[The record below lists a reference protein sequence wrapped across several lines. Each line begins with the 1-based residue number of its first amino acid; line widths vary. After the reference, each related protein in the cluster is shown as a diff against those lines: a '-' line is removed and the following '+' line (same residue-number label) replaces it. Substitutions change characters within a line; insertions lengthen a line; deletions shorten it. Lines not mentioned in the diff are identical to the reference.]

1 MKSRLF
7 STLALFIGA
16 LSLLS
21 CVDSDQTQE
30 VILERDK
37 EAIEK
42 FLKDNPIS
50 SVKEYSEPI
59 EGFYM
64 FWEVSTK
71 QERNSLTRGDTVTVN
86 YTGKTL
92 DKKIFD
98 SSIEQVAKD
107 NGIFSTGRK
116 YQPLRYAVGYGFTIT
131 GFEFA
136 ISMMHAG
143 EKATVIF
150 PSRLGYVTQASGG
163 IPSNSPLIFELDLV
177 QIKKGPN
184 LNPLCAIF
192 LYSSFLHSWALV
204 LARLQAHSI
213 RGLSMILK
221 GT

>member
-7 STLALFIGA
+7 AALTLLVVA
-16 LSLLS
+16 LSMLS

-37 EAIEK
+37 EAIQK
-42 FLKDNPIS
+42 FLQENPIA

-64 FWEVSTK
+64 FWQVSTK
-71 QERNSLTRGDTVTVN
+71 PERNNLLRGDTVSVN
-86 YTGKTL
+86 YIGKTL

-98 SSIEQVAKD
+98 SSIEQVARD
-107 NGIFSTGRK
+107 NGIFSAGRK

-150 PSRLGYVTQASGG
+150 PSRLGYGTQASGG
-163 IPSNSPLIFELDLV
+163 IPSNSPLIFELELV
-177 QIKKGPN
+177 QVKKGPN
-184 LNPLCAIF
+184 LNP
-192 LYSSFLHSWALV
+192 
-204 LARLQAHSI
+204 
-213 RGLSMILK
+213 
-221 GT
+221 

>member
-7 STLALFIGA
+7 AALALLVGA
-16 LSLLS
+16 LSMLS

-37 EAIEK
+37 EAIQK
-42 FLKDNPIS
+42 FLQENPIA

-64 FWEVSTK
+64 FWQVSTK
-71 QERNSLTRGDTVTVN
+71 PERNNLLRGDTVSVN
-86 YTGKTL
+86 YIGKTL

-98 SSIEQVAKD
+98 TSIEQVARD
-107 NGIFSTGRK
+107 NGIFSAARK

-136 ISMMHAG
+136 LSMMHAG

-150 PSRLGYVTQASGG
+150 PSRLGYGSQASGG
-163 IPSNSPLIFELDLV
+163 IPANSPLIFELELV
-177 QIKKGPN
+177 QVKKGPN
-184 LNPLCAIF
+184 LNP
-192 LYSSFLHSWALV
+192 
-204 LARLQAHSI
+204 
-213 RGLSMILK
+213 
-221 GT
+221 

>member
-7 STLALFIGA
+7 AALTLLVGA
-16 LSLLS
+16 LSMLS

-37 EAIEK
+37 EAIQK
-42 FLKDNPIS
+42 FLQENPIA

-64 FWEVSTK
+64 FWQVSTK
-71 QERNSLTRGDTVTVN
+71 PERNNLLRGDTVSVN
-86 YTGKTL
+86 YIGKTL

-98 SSIEQVAKD
+98 TSIEQVARD
-107 NGIFSTGRK
+107 NGIFSAGRK

-150 PSRLGYVTQASGG
+150 PSSLGYGTQSSGG
-163 IPSNSPLIFELDLV
+163 IPANSPLIFEIDLV

-184 LNPLCAIF
+184 LNP
-192 LYSSFLHSWALV
+192 
-204 LARLQAHSI
+204 
-213 RGLSMILK
+213 
-221 GT
+221 

>member
-7 STLALFIGA
+7 AVLALLFGA
-16 LSLLS
+16 FSLIS
-21 CVDSDQTQE
+21 CVDADQTQE

-37 EAIEK
+37 QAIEK
-42 FLKDNPIS
+42 FLQENPIP

-64 FWEVSTK
+64 FWQVSVK
-71 QERNSLTRGDTVTVN
+71 PERNNLLRGDTVSVN

-98 SSIEQVAKD
+98 SSIEQVARD
-107 NGIFSTGRK
+107 NGIFSAGRK

-136 ISMMHAG
+136 ISMMHPG

-150 PSRLGYVTQASGG
+150 PSRLGYGSQASGG

-177 QIKKGPN
+177 QVKKGPN
-184 LNPLCAIF
+184 LNP
-192 LYSSFLHSWALV
+192 
-204 LARLQAHSI
+204 
-213 RGLSMILK
+213 
-221 GT
+221 

>member
-7 STLALFIGA
+7 AALTLLVGA
-16 LSLLS
+16 LSMLS

-37 EAIEK
+37 EAIQK
-42 FLKDNPIS
+42 FLQENPIA

-59 EGFYM
+59 EGLYM
-64 FWEVSTK
+64 FWQVSTK
-71 QERNSLTRGDTVTVN
+71 PERNNLLRGDTVSVN
-86 YTGKTL
+86 YIGKTL

-98 SSIEQVAKD
+98 SSIEQVARD
-107 NGIFSTGRK
+107 NGIFSAGRK

-150 PSRLGYVTQASGG
+150 PSRLGYGTQASGG
-163 IPSNSPLIFELDLV
+163 IPSNSPLIFELELV
-177 QIKKGPN
+177 QVKKGPN
-184 LNPLCAIF
+184 LNP
-192 LYSSFLHSWALV
+192 
-204 LARLQAHSI
+204 
-213 RGLSMILK
+213 
-221 GT
+221 

>member
-7 STLALFIGA
+7 AALALLVGA

-37 EAIEK
+37 EAIQK
-42 FLKDNPIS
+42 FLQENPIA
-50 SVKEYSEPI
+50 SVKEYSEPV

-64 FWEVSTK
+64 FWQVSTK
-71 QERNSLTRGDTVTVN
+71 ETRNNLLRGDTVSVN
-86 YTGKTL
+86 YIGKTL

-98 SSIEQVAKD
+98 TSIEQVARD
-107 NGIFSTGRK
+107 NGIFSSGRK

-136 ISMMHAG
+136 ISMMHPG

-150 PSRLGYVTQASGG
+150 PSRLGYGSQASGG
-163 IPSNSPLIFELDLV
+163 IPSNSPLIFELELV
-177 QIKKGPN
+177 QVKKGPN
-184 LNPLCAIF
+184 LNP
-192 LYSSFLHSWALV
+192 
-204 LARLQAHSI
+204 
-213 RGLSMILK
+213 
-221 GT
+221 